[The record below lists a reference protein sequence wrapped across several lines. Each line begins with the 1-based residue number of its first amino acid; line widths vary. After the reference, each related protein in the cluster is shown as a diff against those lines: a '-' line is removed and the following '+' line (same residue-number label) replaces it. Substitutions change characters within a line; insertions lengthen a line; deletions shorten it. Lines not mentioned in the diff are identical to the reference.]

1 MFCRVTF
8 GFDLYDETG
17 CIALTAFSDDAT
29 KLLGKDAN
37 ALHNM
42 AYEVLK
48 LSTFVLMLFL
58 YLIRVNMPYLLSID
72 LIISRPDYLEN
83 IA

>member
-8 GFDLYDETG
+8 GFELYDETG
-17 CIALTAFSDDAT
+17 CIALTAFSEDAT
-29 KLLGKDAN
+29 KLLGKDAD

-58 YLIRVNMPYLLSID
+58 YLIRANMSYVLSID
-72 LIISRPDYLEN
+72 LIISRPGYLEN